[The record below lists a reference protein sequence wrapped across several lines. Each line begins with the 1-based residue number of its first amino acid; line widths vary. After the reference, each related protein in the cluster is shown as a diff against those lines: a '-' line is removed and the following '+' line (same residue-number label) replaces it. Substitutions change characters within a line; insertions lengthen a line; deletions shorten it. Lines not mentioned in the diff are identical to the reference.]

1 MDFSKQYT
9 EERKNLELNRALD
22 WSTYYA
28 EYIIAG
34 EPLLPM
40 TVQVWFDLL
49 AIKSPVLHSQD
60 PTVESVVDYLWKN
73 SKRKTENKLLKEWRL
88 FWLHRRILKSLNN
101 ETDALELIEA
111 LGQHIKTALDEFP
124 SDCNNATSKKRNTMS
139 PVSGE
144 ASMVDELA
152 QRYSI
157 HPDEVLQMTLRRAF
171 SLQRVIRSATIPGY
185 KLLEPD
191 SLRQLKSNYLKQINE
206 HGQD

>member
-1 MDFSKQYT
+1 MNFSEQYT
-9 EERKNLELNRALD
+9 EERKNLELNRVLD
-22 WSTYYA
+22 WSTYSA

-49 AIKSPVLHSQD
+49 AIKSPVLHSKD
-60 PTVESVVDYLWKN
+60 PTVASVVDYIWKN

-88 FWLHRRILKSLNN
+88 FWLQRRILKSLNH
-101 ETDALELIEA
+101 ETEGDELIQA
-111 LGQHIKTALDEFP
+111 VDQHIKIALDEFP
-124 SDCNNATSKKRNTMS
+124 VDSNNSTSKKRNTMS

-171 SLQRVIRSATIPGY
+171 SLQRVIRSTTIPGY

-191 SLRQLKSNYLKQINE
+191 SLRQMKSNYLKQINE